1 MRILIA
7 PDSFKETASASEVAA
22 ALAAGW
28 SSVRPQDSVIT
39 LPLADGGEGS
49 AAAIWATDPNAE
61 EIRCTATGPDGRPV
75 SAGWL
80 LLTDGTAVVELA
92 AASGLPQMRNLDP
105 LGAQTDGFG
114 ELLAAAARHPRVQ
127 RIVAT
132 VGGSAATDGGA
143 GALSALGA
151 RFLDA
156 DGHRLPAGGWSLSQ
170 LATVDLTEL
179 TRAPSGGVEV
189 LTDVTAPL
197 LGRRG
202 AAAVFGPQKGAGA
215 DDVVALDAA
224 LTRLARVI
232 GGHPD
237 QCGAGAAGGTAFGLA
252 TLWGAD
258 LVPGAARIGAL
269 TGLPAALA
277 DADLLITGEGQFDG
291 QSTTGKVVGY
301 LLESVAHQRVLLVT
315 GQLGAAPPDRAERTV
330 ELSVLAGSSTQAMQH
345 TAHWLTRAGAELAG
359 QLIE

>member
-7 PDSFKETASASEVAA
+7 PDSFKGTASASEVAA

-28 SSVRPQDSVIT
+28 ASVRPQDSVVV

-49 AAAIWATDPNAE
+49 AAAIRATDPDAE
-61 EIRCTATGPDGRPV
+61 EIHCAATGPDGRPV

-80 LLTDGTAVVELA
+80 LLADGTAVVELA
-92 AASGLPQMRNLDP
+92 AASGLPQMQIPDP
-105 LGAQTDGFG
+105 LGAQTRGFG

-132 VGGSAATDGGA
+132 VGGSAATDGGT

-156 DGHRLPAGGWSLSQ
+156 DGHRLSAGGGSLSR
-170 LATVDLTEL
+170 LAGVDLTEL
-179 TRAPSGGVEV
+179 NPPPDGGVEV

-215 DDVVALDAA
+215 ADVVALDAA
-224 LTRLARVI
+224 LSRLAAVI

-237 QCGAGAAGGTAFGLA
+237 QAGAGAAGGTAFGLA
-252 TLWGAD
+252 TLWGAA
-258 LVPGAARIGAL
+258 LVPGARRIGEL

-277 DADLLITGEGQFDG
+277 GADLLITGEGRFDG
-291 QSTTGKVVGY
+291 QSTTGKVIGH
-301 LLESVAHQRVLLVT
+301 LLECVGRQQVLLVT
-315 GQLGAAPPDRAERTV
+315 GQLGAEPPARIERTV
-330 ELSVLAGSSTQAMQH
+330 ELSALAGSSAQAMQH
-345 TAHWLTRAGAELAG
+345 TVHWLTRAGAELAG
-359 QLIE
+359 RMAD